1 MKKFHFKEDT
11 KEKILNTFEW
21 LLVGIFMQGLITF
34 WYSTVDLNDYSLIH
48 ELELDKEGL
57 SLAEYFKEIYEKP
70 FLLIR
75 FLNIFSCKEAVY
87 FYILLYTLW
96 KIRNEWFGNP
106 FAIKKAN
113 SNSWNTKK
121 IKISNYESKKINLT
135 KSKKQFEIYSDKNQN
150 KDPFNNFTDLDWDT
164 RKNRI

>member
-1 MKKFHFKEDT
+1 M
-11 KEKILNTFEW
+11 
-21 LLVGIFMQGLITF
+21 
-34 WYSTVDLNDYSLIH
+34 
-48 ELELDKEGL
+48 DKEGL

-87 FYILLYTLW
+87 FYIILYTLW

-113 SNSWNTKK
+113 YSSWNTKK

-150 KDPFNNFTDLDWDT
+150 KDPFSNFTDLDWDT